1 MRFTWHWPQEP
12 RLGTETISKFYALTP
27 LLGRRDIIKWMNLSR
42 LELVNFHRHSLI
54 YCSNSLSIIRRFF
67 CNWCCKN
74 MTSKLIGKPSVWWSS
89 HEESQKGQAL
99 FPNISVNVA
108 TGFLDTALRFIHRIK
123 ILHRKLS
130 MNVNGNTLASRS
142 HHQLHLNQ
150 LNVNGHHW
158 TLIRF
163 RMSIYFRPESGVL
176 AGKYCLLI

>member
-1 MRFTWHWPQEP
+1 
-12 RLGTETISKFYALTP
+12 
-27 LLGRRDIIKWMNLSR
+27 MNLSR

-89 HEESQKGQAL
+89 HEESQRGQAL

-130 MNVNGNTLASRS
+130 MNVNGNRLPHRS
-142 HHQLHLNQ
+142 HQLHLNQ
-150 LNVNGHHW
+150 QNVNGHDW

-163 RMSIYFRPESGVL
+163 RMSIYFRPELGVL
-176 AGKYCLLI
+176 AGKCCWLITESKSFLRQCRRRGGGQLLALGLSSTLSYNSKPS

>member
-27 LLGRRDIIKWMNLSR
+27 LLGRRDIIKWMNHSR

-89 HEESQKGQAL
+89 HEESQRGQAL
-99 FPNISVNVA
+99 FPNISLNVA
-108 TGFLDTALRFIHRIK
+108 TGFLNPAQLIHRIK

-130 MNVNGNTLASRS
+130 MNVNGNSLAPPLPPPPSQPAECKWS
-142 HHQLHLNQ
+142 SLN
-150 LNVNGHHW
+150 LNS
-158 TLIRF
+158 F
-163 RMSIYFRPESGVL
+163 
-176 AGKYCLLI
+176 